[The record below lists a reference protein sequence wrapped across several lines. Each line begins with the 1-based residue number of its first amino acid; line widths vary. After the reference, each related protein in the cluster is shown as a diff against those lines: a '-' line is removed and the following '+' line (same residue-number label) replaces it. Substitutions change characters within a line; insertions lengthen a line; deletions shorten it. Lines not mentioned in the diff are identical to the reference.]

1 MKRIL
6 VVEDD
11 DVVRKNLS
19 TFLARAGYETDQAI
33 DGIEALEKLKLTP
46 FDLVLSDIVMPR
58 MDGLALIERICSG
71 WPEIRIIA
79 MTAYFQS
86 DSDGRFSA
94 AGAHDFIGKPIMFD
108 DLLAKIER
116 LLSNNSHP

>member
-19 TFLARAGYETDQAI
+19 TFLARAGYETDQAT
-33 DGIEALEKLKLTP
+33 DGIEALDKLKLTP

-58 MDGLALIERICSG
+58 MDGLALIERIGSG
-71 WPEIRIIA
+71 WPETRIIA

-116 LLSNNSHP
+116 LLSTNSHP

>member
-1 MKRIL
+1 MKKIL

-19 TFLARAGYETDQAI
+19 AFLDRAGYETDQAA
-33 DGIEALEKLKLTP
+33 DGIEALEKLQLTR

-58 MDGLALIERICSG
+58 MDGLALIERVCSS
-71 WPEIRIIA
+71 WPETRIIA

-108 DLLAKIER
+108 DLLSKIER
-116 LLSNNSHP
+116 LLSPNSHP